1 MRPSNTAAYLMFT
14 FIQTVGF
21 VNYLNRA
28 VYIKNKVLVSEEAGS
43 TSTHT
48 TRGTRHL
55 TTLSLVFE
63 KDQHP
68 NYV

>member
-14 FIQTVGF
+14 IIQTVGF
-21 VNYLNRA
+21 VNYMNPA
-28 VYIKNKVLVSEEAGS
+28 VYIENKVLVSEGAGS

-55 TTLSLVFE
+55 ATLSLVFE
-63 KDQHP
+63 KDQHS